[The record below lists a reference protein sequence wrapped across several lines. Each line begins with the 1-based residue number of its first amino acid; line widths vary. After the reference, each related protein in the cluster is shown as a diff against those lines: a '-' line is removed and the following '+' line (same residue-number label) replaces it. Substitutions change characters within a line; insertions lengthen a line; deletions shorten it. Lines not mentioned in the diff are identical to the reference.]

1 MSSIEDLK
9 KQARNHERKEEWAK
23 ALDQYKL
30 AITLLAEEEQ
40 PDIGLYNRVGD
51 IQVRQGQIADA
62 VVNYEKAIALY
73 VESELPNN
81 AIAVCKKIVRN
92 MPMNHTVYLLMGQ
105 IRGKQ
110 GLLADARQNFL
121 TYAERMQAGGDI
133 NEGLRALTE
142 LADLAPEDMEIR
154 LAVAAQMQ
162 GHGRTED
169 AVAQLQAG
177 YRLANLRGLDTDPFE
192 EKLRELGAEPDLA
205 ATGPTSSLSEDGEL
219 ETEYGD
225 VVLGDEQEREEVV
238 VEGSE
243 SSTSGPDEQAVEEEE
258 DEETGE
264 ALPMVVGDDEEDVGE
279 PIPMLD
285 MSEDTEDA
293 ELQASS
299 VGGSDS
305 DDLETSE
312 YVADPVEPPELETP
326 AAPDAADS
334 TVSREGAMEDAR
346 AEKLAAD
353 QTDPAQKLSPDPMG
367 HEMLAATG
375 DVPGAIKSIRTLIG
389 IRPDDIDLRQRLV
402 EYARELKDESAL
414 VPTLLE
420 LAETFDRTGHA
431 KKAHPVYEQVLSID
445 PQNARAREG
454 LGQSLE
460 TTDVP
465 EREVSSSEDYVDL
478 GSLLLDDDHEDKTTR
493 FVVAYEEPSGD
504 EQADFAKMLSQF
516 KSRVAD
522 SLGADDVQAHHDL
535 GTAFKEMGL
544 VDEAISEFQQALR
557 AAAGHLPS
565 YELLGQCFIDKGEPE
580 AAVRT
585 LTKALDLP
593 YEIEDE
599 LMGIYYYLGRA
610 HEHLGNKPQA
620 VEFYD
625 RVFSLDINFA
635 DVTERLRDLR

>member
-1 MSSIEDLK
+1 MSSPEDLK
-9 KQARNHERKEEWAK
+9 KQARNHERKEQWAK
-23 ALDQYKL
+23 ALDQYKS
-30 AITLLAEEEQ
+30 AIALLAQEEQ

-92 MPMNHTVYLLMGQ
+92 MPMNHAVYLSMGQ

-110 GLLADARQNFL
+110 GLLADARLNFL
-121 TYAERMQAGGDI
+121 TYAERMQADGDI

-142 LADLAPEDMEIR
+142 LADLAPEDVEIR

-169 AVAQLQAG
+169 AVAQLQTG
-177 YRLANLRGLDTDPFE
+177 YRLANLRGLDTGPLE

-205 ATGPTSSLSEDGEL
+205 ATGPTSSLSEDGEV
-219 ETEYGD
+219 EAEFGD
-225 VVLGDEQEREEVV
+225 VALEEGQPMLG
-238 VEGSE
+238 
-243 SSTSGPDEQAVEEEE
+243 
-258 DEETGE
+258 
-264 ALPMVVGDDEEDVGE
+264 GDDEEVGE
-279 PIPMLD
+279 PLPMLE
-285 MSEDTEDA
+285 MSEDLEEA

-305 DDLETSE
+305 DDSETSE
-312 YVADPVEPPELETP
+312 YVADRVEPPELETP
-326 AAPDAADS
+326 AASDPADS
-334 TVSREGAMEDAR
+334 TAYREGAMKDAR

-353 QTDPAQKLSPDPMG
+353 ETARELQPDPMG
-367 HEMLAATG
+367 HEMRAATG
-375 DVPGAIKSIRTLIG
+375 DVSGAMKSLRTLIETHS
-389 IRPDDIDLRQRLV
+389 DDVALRQRFV
-402 EYARELKDESAL
+402 EYALDLKDESVL

-420 LAETFDRTGHA
+420 LAETFERTGHA
-431 KKAHPVYEQVLSID
+431 TKARPVYEQVLSVD

-454 LGQSLE
+454 LGQDPKRA
-460 TTDVP
+460 DVP
-465 EREVSSSEDYVDL
+465 ESEVASSEGYVDL
-478 GSLLLDDDHEDKTTR
+478 GSLLLDDDQEEKTTR
-493 FVVAYEEPSGD
+493 FVVAFEEPSGD

-516 KSRVAD
+516 KSKVAD

-535 GTAFKEMGL
+535 GTAYKEMGL
-544 VDEAISEFQQALR
+544 VDEAISEFQQALH
-557 AAAGHLPS
+557 AAPSHLPS
-565 YELLGQCFIDKGEPE
+565 YELLGQCFIDKGEPK

-593 YEIEDE
+593 FEVEDE

-610 HEHLGNKPQA
+610 HEQVGNKPQA

-635 DVTERLRDLR
+635 DVTERLRALR

>member
-1 MSSIEDLK
+1 MISIEDLK

-30 AITLLAEEEQ
+30 AIALLAEEEQ

-51 IQVRQGQIADA
+51 IQVRQGQVVDA

-110 GLLADARQNFL
+110 GLLADAHQNFL

-177 YRLANLRGLDTDPFE
+177 YRLANLRGLDTDPLE
-192 EKLRELGAEPDLA
+192 EKLRKLGAEPDLA
-205 ATGPTSSLSEDGEL
+205 ATGPTSSPSEDGEL

-225 VVLGDEQEREEVV
+225 VVLGDEQEREGVV

-243 SSTSGPDEQAVEEEE
+243 SSTSSPEEQVAEEEE

-264 ALPMVVGDDEEDVGE
+264 ALPMLVGDDEEDVGE
-279 PIPMLD
+279 PLPMLD
-285 MSEDTEDA
+285 ISDAPEDA

-305 DDLETSE
+305 DDR
-312 YVADPVEPPELETP
+312 ETP
-326 AAPDAADS
+326 TATDPADS
-334 TVSREGAMEDAR
+334 AVSREEAMEDAR

-353 QTDPAQKLSPDPMG
+353 DTDPAQKLSPDPMG

-375 DVPGAIKSIRTLIG
+375 DVPGAMKSIRTLIA

-431 KKAHPVYEQVLSID
+431 TKAHPVYEQVLSID

-465 EREVSSSEDYVDL
+465 EREVASSEDYVDL
-478 GSLLLDDDHEDKTTR
+478 GSLLLDDDDEEKTTR
-493 FVVAYEEPSGD
+493 FVVAFEEPSGD

-516 KSRVAD
+516 TSKVAD
-522 SLGADDVQAHHDL
+522 TLGADDVQAHHDL

-593 YEIEDE
+593 FEIEDE

-610 HEHLGNKPQA
+610 HEQLGNKPQA

-635 DVTERLRDLR
+635 DVTERLRALR